1 MASEISH
8 IHPATPIADVDGVQF
23 DKKQREGLEKLG
35 LLTVADVLD
44 HYPKRY
50 EDRRQFESFPDYP
63 REEAVCL
70 HGIVTDAQVKSGRN
84 RRRFFEATIEPPGGS
99 VLGQRIVCRWFNMPF
114 ISKLIAVGHEMI
126 LYGKPKMSGRR
137 LVMDH
142 PEYEILD
149 GDTEGVDAH
158 MGRIVPIYRLVSG
171 IGQKP
176 LRSLCFKLLESITDE
191 ELPDWLPSGVL
202 ENQPKRCDVIRK
214 IHYPD
219 SLEETGEARR
229 FLALEEF
236 TKLQMVLLEKKRAFL
251 AKGGQAHC
259 GSGELLDAY
268 LANMPFDPTR
278 AQTRVI
284 EEIRNDLKSSH
295 PMTRLLQGDV
305 GAGKTLV
312 AAAAILLVV
321 EDGYDAALMA
331 PTQILAEQHFQ
342 NFLTWFEPLGI
353 TVKLRTGTKDSGGD
367 MPLFDS
373 IQGDRITTGSLT
385 IGTHALIH
393 SKGGFEN
400 ELGLAVI
407 DEQHKFGVDQR
418 QALIDQGDSP
428 DVLVMTATPI
438 PRTLTLSFYGDLDVS
453 ILDELPP
460 GRGKIVTGIRLTTQ
474 TDKAAIFLND
484 QLKAGRQAYVVYP
497 LIDESEKINV
507 AAAADEF
514 EKWKN
519 RLPDFTCALLHGRMG
534 NDEKDAVM
542 EKFRSGKTDVLI
554 STTVIEVGVDVA
566 NANAML
572 IYHAERFGLAQLHQL
587 RGRIGRGEHKSYC
600 VLMCDPE
607 NPENRERLKI
617 LEETRDGFRIAEE
630 DLIQRGP
637 GEVLGTQ
644 QSGLPELKFVE
655 FLGDVKLVQQ
665 AREIAE
671 GMLEAK
677 MSE

>member
-1 MASEISH
+1 MAATNPDISLSTLLTEIEG
-8 IHPATPIADVDGVQF
+8 IKLDR
-23 DKKQREGLEKLG
+23 KQCAGLEKLG
-35 LLTVADVLD
+35 LFTVADLLE

-50 EDRRQFESFPDYP
+50 EDRRHFEAFPDHP

-70 HGIVTDAQVKSGRN
+70 HGVVTDSQTKYGKN
-84 RRRFFEATIEPPGGS
+84 RRRFFEATIEAPGGS
-99 VLGQRIVCRWFNMPF
+99 VLGQQIVLRWFNMPY
-114 ISKLIAVGHEMI
+114 ISKLITVGHEMI

-149 GDTEGVDAH
+149 GDPEAVEAH
-158 MGRIVPIYRLVSG
+158 MGRIVPIYRMASG
-171 IGQKP
+171 IAQKP
-176 LRSLCFKLLESITDE
+176 LRAMCFTLLESITDE
-191 ELPDWLPSGVL
+191 DLPDWLPPGSM
-202 ENQPKRCDVIRK
+202 ENQPKRCDVVRT

-219 SLEETGEARR
+219 SLEETVEARR
-229 FLALEEF
+229 YLALEEF

-251 AKGGQAHC
+251 EKGGRAHC
-259 GSGELLDAY
+259 GSVGLLSEY
-268 LANMPFDPTR
+268 LENLPFTPTG
-278 AQTRVI
+278 AQSRVI
-284 EEIRNDLKSSH
+284 DEIRGDLKSSR
-295 PMTRLLQGDV
+295 PMARLLQGDV

-312 AAAAILLVV
+312 AAAAILLVI
-321 EDGYDAALMA
+321 EAGFDAALMA
-331 PTQILAEQHFQ
+331 PTQILAEQHYQ
-342 NFLTWFEPLGI
+342 NFQEWFEPLGI
-353 TVKLRTGTKDSGGD
+353 TVKLRTGTKSTGD
-367 MPLFDS
+367 DLPLFDA
-373 IQGDRITTGSLT
+373 GTDLGSLT

-393 SKGGFEN
+393 SKSGFEK

-460 GRGKIVTGIRLTTQ
+460 GRGKIITGIRLTTQ
-474 TDKAAIFLND
+474 TDKAAIFLKD
-484 QLKAGRQAYVVYP
+484 QLAEGRQIYIVYP

-507 AAAADEF
+507 AAASAEF
-514 EKWKN
+514 ERWKK
-519 RLPDFTCALLHGRMG
+519 RLPDFQCALLHGRMS
-534 NDEKDAVM
+534 NEEKDAVM
-542 EKFRSGKTDVLI
+542 EQFRTGKTDVLV

-566 NANAML
+566 NANVML

-587 RGRIGRGEHKSYC
+587 RGRIGRGKHKSYC

-607 NPENRERLKI
+607 KPEARERLKI

-630 DLIQRGP
+630 DLNQRGP

-644 QSGLPELKFVE
+644 QSGLPELEFVY
-655 FLGDVKLVQQ
+655 FLGDTHLVQH
-665 AREIAE
+665 ARQLAMR
-671 GMLEAK
+671 MLENGD
-677 MSE
+677 E